1 MSLVWVA
8 RYRSVWRIA
17 VAVPVVVGLAACG
30 AVEPPAG
37 RWTALGLEGK
47 WVTAVAQTPWGL
59 FAGTRDDGV
68 FRLETEGAQ
77 WQPLGLAHLRVYC
90 MLVVPA
96 AQPRL
101 LVGVGIRT
109 PWDPRES
116 SVFATEDGATWTPAD
131 GGLALAGGGSAFSLA
146 VDPGRPDR
154 LYLGDGINILRSE
167 DGGATW
173 AYVLGDS
180 RFAGNGVWSIV
191 VSPARDGT
199 VWASVIGSFGTST
212 VVRSRDWGER
222 WEGFPPFPEVELGIY
237 ALAAD
242 PRDTSRL
249 WAGLDGGA
257 ILSEDAGETWR
268 TSLSADYATIS
279 ALVWRDGD
287 LLAIGM
293 YRSFAT
299 NGAGEVVG
307 EEINR
312 LRLFRLPGGAGAWEE
327 MDVPSDVRGGR
338 SATIDSRGRLVVG
351 TAGSGVWVWEP

>member
-1 MSLVWVA
+1 M
-8 RYRSVWRIA
+8 RTIA
-17 VAVPVVVGLAACG
+17 VLLPVVVGLAACG
-30 AVEPPAG
+30 VVEPG
-37 RWTALGLEGK
+37 DSRWRSLGLDRK

-68 FRLETEGAQ
+68 FRLDSASAQ

-96 AQPRL
+96 TRPRL

-109 PWDPRES
+109 PWDPREP
-116 SVFATEDGATWTPAD
+116 SVFATEDGTTWAPAD
-131 GGLALAGGGSAFSLA
+131 GGVFAEGGGGAMSLA
-146 VDPGRPDR
+146 VDPGRPER
-154 LYLGDGINILRSE
+154 LYLGDGVNVLRSE
-167 DGGATW
+167 DGGRTW
-173 AYVLGDS
+173 RYVLGEQG
-180 RFAGNGVWSIV
+180 FLGQGVWSIA

-199 VWASVIGSFGTST
+199 VWASVIGSFGVST
-212 VVRSRDWGER
+212 VARSRDWGDS
-222 WEGFPPFPEVELGIY
+222 WEGFAPWPGVERPIY
-237 ALAAD
+237 GLAVDA
-242 PRDTSRL
+242 RNASRL

-268 TSLSADYATIS
+268 ASLVADYTTIP
-279 ALVWRDGD
+279 ALVWLDGN

-293 YRSFAT
+293 YRNFDT
-299 NGAGEVVG
+299 NEAGDPIG

-312 LRLFRLPGGAGAWEE
+312 LRLYRLRGGAGAWEE
-327 MDVPSDVRGGR
+327 MDVPSDVGGGR